1 MVVVT
6 DIVWETDGIDCELPK
21 EVELP
26 KEMTSNIIDL
36 DDLDLD
42 MVTDYL
48 SDTYGWLV
56 ESYNVVGV
64 VME

>member
-26 KEMTSNIIDL
+26 EEITSEIN
-36 DDLDLD
+36 DLD
-42 MVTDYL
+42 MDIITDYL

-56 ESYNVVGV
+56 ESYDVVGI